1 MSRSDRL
8 ERRAPGAR
16 TRRPRWLRAPL
27 AVGMRLGNHWW
38 FLAWSQGRGHF
49 GLRFAHVAL
58 L

>member
-1 MSRSDRL
+1 
-8 ERRAPGAR
+8 
-16 TRRPRWLRAPL
+16 
-27 AVGMRLGNHWW
+27 MRLGNHWW